1 MVFAES
7 GDEGKKAG
15 LDIAS
20 IVSSAVGEILSIRID
35 LCKLVWTM
43 EGSVVCVAF
52 AKRLPGELFFYG
64 WIDTSERP
72 KIEIHAKFY

>member
-1 MVFAES
+1 MAFAES

-35 LCKLVWTM
+35 Y
-43 EGSVVCVAF
+43 
-52 AKRLPGELFFYG
+52 LFL
-64 WIDTSERP
+64 
-72 KIEIHAKFY
+72 